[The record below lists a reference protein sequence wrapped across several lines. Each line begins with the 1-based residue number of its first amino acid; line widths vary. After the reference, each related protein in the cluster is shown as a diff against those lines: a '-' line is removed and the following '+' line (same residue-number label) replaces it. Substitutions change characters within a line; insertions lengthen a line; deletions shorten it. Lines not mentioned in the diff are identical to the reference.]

1 MKAEQKVMIPI
12 MNLMTILQ
20 EDKYYI
26 DWVRALTL
34 RLTIDPGLRLN
45 EYERPALQ
53 SYKNLQRCIQL
64 SDDEEKRNL
73 ASWTWLEQIPPG

>member
-26 DWVRALTL
+26 DWVRGLTL

-45 EYERPALQ
+45 EYERPAL
-53 SYKNLQRCIQL
+53 
-64 SDDEEKRNL
+64 
-73 ASWTWLEQIPPG
+73 